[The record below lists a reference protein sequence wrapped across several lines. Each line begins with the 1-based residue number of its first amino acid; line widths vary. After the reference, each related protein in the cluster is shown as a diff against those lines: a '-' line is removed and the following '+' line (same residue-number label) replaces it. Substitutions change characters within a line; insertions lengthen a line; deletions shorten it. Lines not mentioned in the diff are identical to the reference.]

1 MRSGYARPM
10 SRWTKLLI
18 GLLAAF
24 AVGWIGHGPL
34 GQGSAYIGEVEAR
47 AQAQVRAAAIPG
59 VEVRMSRA
67 PLSRTAILSG
77 PANDFQREGIGGMP
91 GLNGR
96 VAAVKGVSAV
106 RWDAEGGGF
115 PLLAET
121 LILAALA
128 FLIGVGIGWRLF
140 RPRRVGFL

>member
-1 MRSGYARPM
+1 MRTSYAGPM

-18 GLLAAF
+18 GLTAALV
-24 AVGWIGHGPL
+24 AGWIAHGPL
-34 GQGSAYIGEVEAR
+34 GRGAAYLDAVEAR
-47 AQAQVRAAAIPG
+47 AIAMVRYAEVPG
-59 VEVRMSRA
+59 VTVRMSRD
-67 PLSRTAILSG
+67 PMSRTAILSG

-106 RWDAEGGGF
+106 RWDVEGGGF

-140 RPRRVGFL
+140 RWRRGFL

>member
-1 MRSGYARPM
+1 MRSGYARAM

-24 AVGWIGHGPL
+24 AVGWVGHGPL

-47 AQAQVRAAAIPG
+47 AKTQVRAAAIPG

-77 PANDFQREGIGGMP
+77 PANDFQREGIGQLP
-91 GLNGR
+91 GLNER
-96 VAAVKGVSAV
+96 VSGVAGVSAV
-106 RWDAEGGGF
+106 RWDVEGGGI
-115 PLLAET
+115 PLLLEILGLVT
-121 LILAALA
+121 LAY
-128 FLIGVGIGWRLF
+128 LIGIGIGWRLF
-140 RPRRVGFL
+140 RWRPEGFL

>member
-1 MRSGYARPM
+1 MRSGYAGAM

-34 GQGSAYIGEVEAR
+34 GRGSAYIGEVEAR

-59 VEVRMSRA
+59 IEVRMSRA

-77 PANDFQREGIGGMP
+77 PANDFQREGIGQLP
-91 GLNGR
+91 GLNER
-96 VAAVKGVSAV
+96 VSGVAGVSAV
-106 RWDAEGGGF
+106 RWDVEGGGI
-115 PLLAET
+115 PLLLE
-121 LILAALA
+121 ILGLVMLA
-128 FLIGVGIGWRLF
+128 YLIGIGIGWRLF
-140 RPRRVGFL
+140 RWRPEGFL